1 MSVPIKSV
9 LASVQAVS
17 GRFPTI
23 FSKNPF
29 FIGRGNAYGCRGLSV
44 IFLIK
49 ILSVQE
55 TNKEE
60 DFMKRSK
67 SRKQR
72 FTASLLGILLGVLS
86 VVPTCIQAEPQE
98 ISLEKTA
105 AWESTED
112 YQAVIRLKIGRAHV

>member
-1 MSVPIKSV
+1 
-9 LASVQAVS
+9 
-17 GRFPTI
+17 
-23 FSKNPF
+23 
-29 FIGRGNAYGCRGLSV
+29 
-44 IFLIK
+44 
-49 ILSVQE
+49 
-55 TNKEE
+55 
-60 DFMKRSK
+60 MKRSK

-112 YQAVIRLKIGRAHV
+112 YQAVIRLKASGIEKYTQ